1 MCFKCIKNIQP
12 SSLAL
17 NKIRVDTM
25 AFDQISFTALNFFN
39 FPFFVAEIWL
49 HLHERLPPQCHVV
62 VTGHMAYQNCQSVLS
77 VVNETFLKGVM

>member
-1 MCFKCIKNIQP
+1 
-12 SSLAL
+12 
-17 NKIRVDTM
+17 M

-49 HLHERLPPQCHVV
+49 HLRERLPPQCHVV

-77 VVNETFLKGVM
+77 VANETFLKDVMQKVTNTSLLSCTFFLTVSATFG